1 MKADGGPMRF
11 FNNMRIRDKIFV
23 GYLMA
28 ILAVVGVAIL
38 SWRYLASTDQRFE
51 QAVGG
56 DVPQILALEHLR
68 DKAATLIYAVDVF
81 AGRIAVNQL
90 RTDDSKSLAAERTT
104 VQDAARDLAGFL
116 AGFAGDLRSAHV
128 SAADPRNQILAAG
141 DGVLSIP
148 KALSA
153 RVDSGATPNELLEI
167 AEGFDTSAVQF
178 RSLIDG
184 AIANEEHALAIM
196 HEETRG
202 AQAQATWLIGGGIL
216 CLILVMLACGY
227 TIANRIAQ
235 PIVRLRAAMTRVGEG
250 DFAAIEELSSRDE
263 VGALVDAIRAMV
275 NKLQEAGRELGESEV
290 KFRTLVGNI
299 PGVFY
304 RCANDA
310 AYTMEF
316 ISPAIQAL
324 SGYPAGDFIG
334 NKVRT
339 YASVIHAD
347 DMDLVNKAV
356 EDGLNQRQAYVIEY
370 RVVHRDG
377 STRWAREYGQGI
389 FGEAGELLHLDGA
402 VFDVTERRRME
413 GELRQALDQAKE
425 AMDKL
430 SRQERL
436 AALGQVA
443 GTVSHE
449 LRNPLAAIRNS
460 MALIRQLTAD
470 KGLGVE
476 RAVDRVERNIAR
488 CNGIISDLLEF
499 TRKRDLNR
507 TSTAIDGWLGEM
519 LDEHAMV
526 EGVSVVRELSSSG
539 VVALDRD
546 RFRQVMVNLLDNAVQ
561 AMTISGWSPTDGRRP
576 TIVVKTEAAGP
587 HVRLSVADNGPG
599 ISTENLTRIFEPLF
613 TTKASGVGLGLPTV
627 RTIVEQHGGTID
639 VESAVDA
646 GTTFV
651 VWLPRQSADMALPDD
666 KDKEQAA

>member
-28 ILAVVGVAIL
+28 MLAVVGVAIP
-38 SWRYLASTDQRFE
+38 SWRYLAATDQRFE
-51 QAVGG
+51 QALGR
-56 DVPQILALEHLR
+56 DVPQLLALEHLR
-68 DKAATLIYAVDVF
+68 DKAATLIHAVDVF
-81 AGRIAVNQL
+81 AGRMAANQL
-90 RTDDSKSLAAERTT
+90 RTGDSNSLAAERTAM
-104 VQDAARDLAGFL
+104 QDAERDLAGFL
-116 AGFAGDLRSAHV
+116 AAFAGDLRSAHI
-128 SAADPRNQILAAG
+128 SATDPRSQILAAG
-141 DGVLSIP
+141 DAVLSIP
-148 KALSA
+148 KGLSA
-153 RVDSGATPNELLEI
+153 RADSGATANELLEI
-167 AEGFDTSAVQF
+167 AEGFDTSAIQF
-178 RSLIDG
+178 CSLIDG
-184 AIANEEHALAIM
+184 AIANEERALATM
-196 HEETRG
+196 HEETRD
-202 AQAQATWLIGGGIL
+202 AQAQATWLIGSGIL

-250 DFAAIEELSSRDE
+250 DFAAIEELSTRDE

-275 NKLQEAGRELGESEV
+275 NKLQEAGKELGESEV

-304 RCANDA
+304 RCANDT

-316 ISPAIQAL
+316 ISPAVQAL
-324 SGYPAGDFIG
+324 SGYPASDFIG

-430 SRQERL
+430 SRQDRL

-476 RAVDRVERNIAR
+476 RAMDRVERNIAR

-507 TSTAIDGWLGEM
+507 MSTAIDGWLAEM
-519 LDEHAMV
+519 LDEHTMV
-526 EGVSVVRELSSSG
+526 EGVAVVRELSSSG

-546 RFRQVMVNLLDNAVQ
+546 RFRQVMVNLLDNAAQ

-576 TIVVKTEAAGP
+576 TIAVKTEAAGP

-599 ISTENLTRIFEPLF
+599 ISTENLAKIFEPLF

-651 VWLPRQSADMALPDD
+651 VWLPRQSADAALPDD

>member
-28 ILAVVGVAIL
+28 MLAVVGVAIP
-38 SWRYLASTDQRFE
+38 SWRYLAATDQRFE
-51 QAVGG
+51 QALGR
-56 DVPQILALEHLR
+56 DVPQLLALWHLR
-68 DKAATLIYAVDVF
+68 DKAATLIHAVDVF
-81 AGRIAVNQL
+81 AGRMAVNQL
-90 RTDDSKSLAAERTT
+90 RTGDSNSLAAERTAM
-104 VQDAARDLAGFL
+104 QDAERDLAGFL
-116 AGFAGDLRSAHV
+116 AAFAGDLRSAHI
-128 SAADPRNQILAAG
+128 SATDPRSQILAAG
-141 DGVLSIP
+141 DAVLSIP
-148 KALSA
+148 KGLSA
-153 RVDSGATPNELLEI
+153 RADSGATANELLEI
-167 AEGFDTSAVQF
+167 AEGFDTSAIQF
-178 RSLIDG
+178 CSLIDG
-184 AIANEEHALAIM
+184 AIANEERALATM
-196 HEETRG
+196 HEETRD
-202 AQAQATWLIGGGIL
+202 AQAQATWLIGSGIL

-250 DFAAIEELSSRDE
+250 DFAAIEELSTRDE

-275 NKLQEAGRELGESEV
+275 NKLQEAGKELGESEV

-304 RCANDA
+304 RCANDT

-316 ISPAIQAL
+316 ISPAVQAL
-324 SGYPAGDFIG
+324 SGYPASDFIG

-430 SRQERL
+430 SRQDRL

-476 RAVDRVERNIAR
+476 RAMDRVERNIAR

-507 TSTAIDGWLGEM
+507 MSTAIDGWLAEM
-519 LDEHAMV
+519 LDEHTVV
-526 EGVSVVRELSSSG
+526 EAVAVVRELSSSG

-546 RFRQVMVNLLDNAVQ
+546 RFRQVMVNLLDNAAQ

-576 TIVVKTEAAGP
+576 TIAVKTEAAGP

-599 ISTENLTRIFEPLF
+599 ISTENLAKIFEPLF

-639 VESAVDA
+639 VESVVDA

-651 VWLPRQSADMALPDD
+651 VWLPRQSADAALPDD

>member
-1 MKADGGPMRF
+1 MRF

-23 GYLMA
+23 GYLLA
-28 ILAVVGVAIL
+28 ILAVVGVAAL
-38 SWRYLASTDQRFE
+38 SWRYLTATDERFE
-51 QAVGG
+51 QAVGR
-56 DVPQILALEHLR
+56 DVPQIRVLEHLR
-68 DKAATLIYAVDVF
+68 DKAAALIHAVDVF
-81 AGRIAVNQL
+81 ASRTAVNQL
-90 RTDDSKSLAAERTT
+90 RAGSTDTLTAKRAAM
-104 VQDAARDLAGFL
+104 QDAERDLAAFL
-116 AGFAGDLRSAHV
+116 AALAGDLRAAH
-128 SAADPRNQILAAG
+128 AGEADPRNQILAAG
-141 DGVLSIP
+141 AAVLDAS
-148 KALSA
+148 KGLVA
-153 RVDSGATPNELLEI
+153 RADNGATANDLLEI
-167 AEGFDTSAVQF
+167 AEDFDVSASQF
-178 RSLIDG
+178 RTLIDG
-184 AIANEEHALAIM
+184 AIASEERALATM
-196 HEETRG
+196 HEETRA
-202 AQAQATWLIGGGIL
+202 AQGQATWLIGGGVL
-216 CLILVMLACGY
+216 VLILVMLACGY

-235 PIVRLRAAMTRVGEG
+235 PIVRLRAAMVRVGEG
-250 DFAAIEELSSRDE
+250 DLAAIEESSTRDE
-263 VGALVDAIRAMV
+263 VGSLVDAIRAMV
-275 NKLQEAGRELGESEV
+275 GRLQEASKELGESEV

-316 ISPAIQAL
+316 ISPPIQDL
-324 SGYPAGDFIG
+324 SGYPASDFIG

-339 YASVIHAD
+339 YASIIHAD
-347 DMDLVNKAV
+347 DMDLVNKTV
-356 EDGLNQRQAYVIEY
+356 EEGLNQRRAYVIEY

-377 STRWAREYGQGI
+377 SHRWAREYGQGI
-389 FGEAGELLHLDGA
+389 FGETGELLHLDGA
-402 VFDVTERRRME
+402 VFDIT
-413 GELRQALDQAKE
+413 ELRQALDQAKE

-507 TSTAIDGWLGEM
+507 TATAIDGWLAEM
-519 LDEHAMV
+519 LDEHTVAD
-526 EGVSVVRELSSSG
+526 SIAVVRELASNG

-546 RFRQVMVNLLDNAVQ
+546 RFRQVMVNLLDNAAQ
-561 AMTISGWSPTDGRRP
+561 AMTVSGWSPTDGRQLS
-576 TIVVKTEAAGP
+576 IVVRTEAAGP
-587 HVRLSVADNGPG
+587 HVRVSVTDSGPG
-599 ISTENLTRIFEPLF
+599 ISSENLAKIFEPLF

-639 VESAVDA
+639 VESTVDV

-651 VWLPRQSADMALPDD
+651 VWLPRQTAEAAVPDA

>member
-1 MKADGGPMRF
+1 MRF

-23 GYLMA
+23 GYLIA
-28 ILAVVGVAIL
+28 ILAVVGVVVL
-38 SWRYLASTDQRFE
+38 SWRYLAATDRRFE
-51 QAVGG
+51 QAVGR
-56 DVPQILALEHLR
+56 DVPQILVLEHLR
-68 DKAATLIYAVDVF
+68 DKAAALIHAVDIF
-81 AGRIAVNQL
+81 AGRTAVNQL
-90 RTDDSKSLAAERTT
+90 RADSSGSLAVERTAM
-104 VQDAARDLAGFL
+104 QDAERDLAGFL
-116 AGFAGDLRSAHV
+116 AAFAGDLRAARV
-128 SAADPRNQILAAG
+128 SEADSRNQILAAG
-141 DGVLSIP
+141 AAVLGVP
-148 KALSA
+148 KNLAA
-153 RVDSGATPNELLEI
+153 RVDGGAPADELLEI
-167 AEGFDTSAVQF
+167 AEGFDASASQF

-184 AIANEEHALAIM
+184 AIADEERALATM
-196 HEETRG
+196 HEQTRETRV
-202 AQAQATWLIGGGIL
+202 QATWLIGSGIL
-216 CLILVMLACGY
+216 FLIVAMLACGY

-235 PIVRLRAAMTRVGEG
+235 PVMRLRSAMARVGEG
-250 DFAAIEELSSRDE
+250 DFAAIEEISTRDE
-263 VGALVDAIRAMV
+263 VGELVDAIRAMV
-275 NKLQEAGRELGESEV
+275 NRLQEAGKELGESEV

-304 RCANDA
+304 RCANAA

-316 ISPAIQAL
+316 ISPAILEL
-324 SGYPAGDFIG
+324 SGYPASDFIG

-339 YASVIHAD
+339 YASIIDAD

-356 EDGLNQRQAYVIEY
+356 EDGINQRRAYVIEY

-377 STRWAREYGQGI
+377 SIRWVREHGQGI

-460 MALIRQLTAD
+460 MALIRQLTAG
-470 KGLGVE
+470 KELGVD
-476 RAVDRVERNIAR
+476 RAVDRVERNIGR
-488 CNGIISDLLEF
+488 CNGIINDLLEF

-507 TSTAIDGWLGEM
+507 TSTAIDGWLAEM
-519 LDEHAMV
+519 LDEHAV
-526 EGVSVVRELSSSG
+526 ADGVAVIRDLSSSG

-561 AMTISGWSPTDGRRP
+561 AMTISGWSPTDGRRL

-599 ISTENLTRIFEPLF
+599 ISGANLQRIFEPLF
-613 TTKASGVGLGLPTV
+613 TTKASGVGLGLPMV

-639 VESAVDA
+639 VESTVDA

-651 VWLPRQSADMALPDD
+651 IWLPRHSADTALRDD
-666 KDKEQAA
+666 KEKEQAA

>member
-1 MKADGGPMRF
+1 MRF
-11 FNNMRIRDKIFV
+11 FNDMRIRDKIFV
-23 GYLMA
+23 GYLLA
-28 ILAVVGVAIL
+28 IIAVIGVAVV
-38 SWRYLASTDQRFE
+38 SWRYLTATDQRFE
-51 QAVGG
+51 QAVGR
-56 DVPQILALEHLR
+56 DVPEILVLGHLR
-68 DKAATLIYAVDVF
+68 DKAAALIHAVDAF
-81 AGRIAVNQL
+81 ASRTAVNQL
-90 RTDDSKSLAAERTT
+90 RTGSSGLAGAERAAL
-104 VQDAARDLAGFL
+104 QDAERDLAGFL
-116 AGFAGDLRSAHV
+116 AALAGDLRAAHV
-128 SAADPRNQILAAG
+128 DAADTRNQILAAG
-141 DGVLSIP
+141 NSLLSVP
-148 KALSA
+148 KNLATRA
-153 RVDSGATPNELLEI
+153 QRGAGAAELLQI
-167 AEGFDTSAVQF
+167 AEEFDASASRF

-184 AIANEEHALAIM
+184 AIAGEERALATM
-196 HEETRG
+196 HEETRA
-202 AQAQATWLIGGGIL
+202 AQSQATWLIGSSIAFL
-216 CLILVMLACGY
+216 VLVMLASGY

-235 PIVRLRAAMTRVGEG
+235 PVMRLRAAMTRIGEG
-250 DFAAIEELSSRDE
+250 DLVAIEEVSTRDE
-263 VGALVDAIRAMV
+263 VGELARAIGAMV
-275 NKLQEAGRELGESEV
+275 SKLQEAAKELSESEV
-290 KFRTLVGNI
+290 KFRTLLGNI

-316 ISPAIQAL
+316 ISAPIHEL
-324 SGYPAGDFIG
+324 SGYPADEFIG

-347 DMDLVNKAV
+347 DLDHVNKSV
-356 EDGLNQRQAYVIEY
+356 EDAINQRRAYVIEY

-377 STRWAREYGQGI
+377 SIRWVREYGQGI
-389 FGEAGELLHLDGA
+389 FGQTGELLHLDGA
-402 VFDVTERRRME
+402 VFDVT
-413 GELRQALDQAKE
+413 ELRQALDQAKE

-476 RAVDRVERNIAR
+476 RAVERVERNIAR

-507 TSTAIDGWLGEM
+507 TSTAIDGWLAEM
-519 LDEHAMV
+519 LDEHTV
-526 EGVSVVRELSSSG
+526 TEKVTVVRDLSSSG

-546 RFRQVMVNLLDNAVQ
+546 RFRQVMVNLLDNAAQ
-561 AMTISGWSPTDGRRP
+561 AMTISGWSPTDGRQL

-587 HVRLSVADNGPG
+587 HVRLSVTDNGPG
-599 ISTENLTRIFEPLF
+599 ISPENQAKIFEPLF

-639 VESAVDA
+639 VESTVDA
-646 GTTFV
+646 GTAFV
-651 VWLPRQSADMALPDD
+651 VWLPRQSGDAALPDD
-666 KDKEQAA
+666 KEKEQAA

>member
-28 ILAVVGVAIL
+28 ILAVVGVAVL
-38 SWRYLASTDQRFE
+38 SWRYLAATDQRFE
-51 QAVGG
+51 QAVGR
-56 DVPQILALEHLR
+56 DVPQILVLEHLR
-68 DKAATLIYAVDVF
+68 DKAAALIHSVDVF
-81 AGRIAVNQL
+81 ASRTAVNRL
-90 RTDDSKSLAAERTT
+90 RADNSKPLAAERTAM
-104 VQDAARDLAGFL
+104 QDAERDLAGFL
-116 AGFAGDLRSAHV
+116 AGFAGDVRSAHV
-128 SAADPRNQILAAG
+128 SATDPRNQILAAG
-141 DGVLSIP
+141 DAVLGVP
-148 KALSA
+148 KDLSA
-153 RVDSGATPNELLEI
+153 RIDSGATPNELLEI
-167 AEGFDTSAVQF
+167 AEGFDASAGQF

-184 AIANEEHALAIM
+184 AIANEERALATM
-196 HEETRG
+196 HEETRD
-202 AQAQATWLIGGGIL
+202 AQSQATWLIGSGIL
-216 CLILVMLACGY
+216 LLVLVMLVSGY

-235 PIVRLRAAMTRVGEG
+235 PFMRLRVAMTRVGEG
-250 DFAAIEELSSRDE
+250 DFAAIEEVSTHDE
-263 VGALVDAIRAMV
+263 IGALVDAIRTMV
-275 NKLQEAGRELGESEV
+275 NKLQEAGKELAESEV

-324 SGYPAGDFIG
+324 SGYPASDFVG
-334 NKVRT
+334 NQVRT
-339 YASVIHAD
+339 YASIIHAD

-389 FGEAGELLHLDGA
+389 FGEGGELLHLDGA

-413 GELRQALDQAKE
+413 SELRQALDQAKE

-507 TSTAIDGWLGEM
+507 TSTAIDGWLAEM
-519 LDEHAMV
+519 LDEHTVA
-526 EGVSVVRELSSSG
+526 EGVAVVRELSSSG

-546 RFRQVMVNLLDNAVQ
+546 RFRQVMVNLLDNAAQ
-561 AMTISGWSPTDGRRP
+561 AMTISGWSPTDGRRLS
-576 TIVVKTEAAGP
+576 IVIKTEAAGP

-599 ISTENLTRIFEPLF
+599 ISAENLQKIFEPLF

-639 VESAVDA
+639 VDSRVDA

-651 VWLPRQSADMALPDD
+651 VWLPRLSDDAALPDENE
-666 KDKEQAA
+666 KEQAA

>member
-28 ILAVVGVAIL
+28 MLAVVGVAIP
-38 SWRYLASTDQRFE
+38 SWRYLAATDQRFE
-51 QAVGG
+51 QALGR
-56 DVPQILALEHLR
+56 DVPQLLALEHLR
-68 DKAATLIYAVDVF
+68 DKAATLIHAVDVF
-81 AGRIAVNQL
+81 AGRMAANQL
-90 RTDDSKSLAAERTT
+90 RTGDSNSLAAERTAM
-104 VQDAARDLAGFL
+104 QDAERDLAGFL
-116 AGFAGDLRSAHV
+116 AAFAGDLRSAHI
-128 SAADPRNQILAAG
+128 SATDPRSQILAAG
-141 DGVLSIP
+141 DAVLSIP
-148 KALSA
+148 KGLSA
-153 RVDSGATPNELLEI
+153 RADSGATANELLEI
-167 AEGFDTSAVQF
+167 AEGFDTSAIQF
-178 RSLIDG
+178 CSLIDG
-184 AIANEEHALAIM
+184 AIANEERALATM
-196 HEETRG
+196 HEETRD
-202 AQAQATWLIGGGIL
+202 AQAQATWLIGSGIL

-250 DFAAIEELSSRDE
+250 DFAAIEELSTRDE

-275 NKLQEAGRELGESEV
+275 NKLQEAGKELGESEV

-304 RCANDA
+304 RCANDT

-316 ISPAIQAL
+316 ISPAVQAL
-324 SGYPAGDFIG
+324 SGYPASDFIG

-430 SRQERL
+430 SRQDRL

-476 RAVDRVERNIAR
+476 RAMDRVERNIAR

-507 TSTAIDGWLGEM
+507 MSTAIDGWLAEM
-519 LDEHAMV
+519 LDEHTVV
-526 EGVSVVRELSSSG
+526 EAVAVVRELSSSG

-546 RFRQVMVNLLDNAVQ
+546 RFRQVMVNLLDNAAQ

-576 TIVVKTEAAGP
+576 TIAVKTEAAGP

-599 ISTENLTRIFEPLF
+599 ISTENLAKIFEPLF

-639 VESAVDA
+639 VESVVDA

-651 VWLPRQSADMALPDD
+651 VWLPRQSADAALPDD

>member
-1 MKADGGPMRF
+1 MRF
-11 FNNMRIRDKIFV
+11 FNDMRIRDKIFV
-23 GYLMA
+23 GYLLA
-28 ILAVVGVAIL
+28 ILAVVGVAGM
-38 SWRYLASTDQRFE
+38 SWRFLAATDQRFE
-51 QAVGG
+51 QVVGR
-56 DVPQILALEHLR
+56 DVPQIRVLEHLR
-68 DKAATLIYAVDVF
+68 DKAAALIHAVDVF
-81 AGRIAVNQL
+81 AGRTAVSEL
-90 RTDDSKSLAAERTT
+90 RTRGGDSLAAERSAM
-104 VQDAARDLAGFL
+104 QDTERELAGFL
-116 AGFAGDLRSAHV
+116 AAFAGSLRSERVA
-128 SAADPRNQILAAG
+128 AADPRNRILAVG
-141 DGVLSIP
+141 DAVLSVP
-148 KALSA
+148 KMLAA
-153 RVDSGATPNELLEI
+153 RADNGATAQELLGM
-167 AEGFDTSAVQF
+167 AEGFDARASEF
-178 RSLIDG
+178 RVLLDG
-184 AIANEEHALAIM
+184 AIAIEERALATM
-196 HEETRG
+196 HEETRS
-202 AQAQATWLIGGGIL
+202 AQTQATWLIGSGIVL
-216 CLILVMLACGY
+216 LILTMLASGY

-235 PIVRLRAAMTRVGEG
+235 PIMRLRAAMTAVGQG
-250 DFAAIEELSSRDE
+250 DFAAIEEISTRDE
-263 VGALVDAIRAMV
+263 VGALVESIRAMV
-275 NKLQEAGRELGESEV
+275 NRLREAGKELGESEL

-316 ISPAIQAL
+316 ISPAIQDL
-324 SGYPAGDFIG
+324 SGYPASDFIG
-334 NKVRT
+334 NRVRT

-377 STRWAREYGQGI
+377 SIRWAREYGRGI

-413 GELRQALDQAKE
+413 SDLRQALDQAKE

-476 RAVDRVERNIAR
+476 RAVDRVERNIGR

-507 TSTAIDGWLGEM
+507 TSTAIDGWLAEM
-519 LDEHAMV
+519 LDEHSPV
-526 EGVSVVRELSSSG
+526 EGVAVIRELSSSG

-546 RFRQVMVNLLDNAVQ
+546 RFRQVMVNLLDNAAQ
-561 AMTISGWSPTDGRRP
+561 AMTVSGWSPTDGRRL

-587 HVRLSVADNGPG
+587 HVRLSIADNGPG
-599 ISTENLTRIFEPLF
+599 IATENLAKIFEPLF
-613 TTKASGVGLGLPTV
+613 TTKTSGVGLGLPTV

-639 VESAVDA
+639 VESTVDA
-646 GTTFV
+646 GTAFV
-651 VWLPRQSADMALPDD
+651 VWLPRQSADSALPDD
-666 KDKEQAA
+666 KQKEQAA

>member
-1 MKADGGPMRF
+1 MRF

-23 GYLMA
+23 GYLLA
-28 ILAVVGVAIL
+28 IVAVVGVAGV
-38 SWRYLASTDQRFE
+38 SWRYLAATDQRFE
-51 QAVGG
+51 QVVGR
-56 DVPQILALEHLR
+56 DVPQIRVLEHLR
-68 DKAATLIYAVDVF
+68 DKAAALIHAVDVF
-81 AGRIAVNQL
+81 ASRTAVNQL
-90 RTDDSKSLAAERTT
+90 RADATGSLAAER
-104 VQDAARDLAGFL
+104 VAMQDTERELAGFL
-116 AGFAGDLRSAHV
+116 AAFAGDLRSERVA
-128 SAADPRNQILAAG
+128 AADPRNRILTVGDAVLSVPKMLAARA
-141 DGVLSIP
+141 DN
-148 KALSA
+148 
-153 RVDSGATPNELLEI
+153 GATADELLGM
-167 AEGFDTSAVQF
+167 AEGFDARASEF
-178 RSLIDG
+178 RALLDG
-184 AIANEEHALAIM
+184 AIAIEERALATM
-196 HEETRG
+196 HEETRS
-202 AQAQATWLIGGGIL
+202 AQAQAMWLIGSGIVF
-216 CLILVMLACGY
+216 LILTMLVSGY
-227 TIANRIAQ
+227 TIANRIAR
-235 PIVRLRAAMTRVGEG
+235 PIMRLRAAMAGVGQG
-250 DFAAIEELSSRDE
+250 DFAAIEEISARDE
-263 VGALVDAIRAMV
+263 VGALAEAIRAMV
-275 NKLQEAGRELGESEV
+275 NRLREAGKELGESEL

-316 ISPAIQAL
+316 ISPAIQEL
-324 SGYPAGDFIG
+324 SGYPASDFIG

-347 DMDLVNKAV
+347 DMNLVNKTV
-356 EDGLNQRQAYVIEY
+356 EEGLNQRQAYVIEY

-377 STRWAREYGQGI
+377 SIRWAREYGQGI
-389 FGEAGELLHLDGA
+389 FGDAGELLHLDGA

-413 GELRQALDQAKE
+413 SDLRQALDQAKE

-507 TSTAIDGWLGEM
+507 TSTAIDAWLAEM
-519 LDEHAMV
+519 LDEHSVAD
-526 EGVSVVRELSSSG
+526 GVAIVRELSSSG

-546 RFRQVMVNLLDNAVQ
+546 RFRQVMVNLLDNAAQ
-561 AMTISGWSPTDGRRP
+561 AMTISGWSPTDGRRLS
-576 TIVVKTEAAGP
+576 IVVKTEAAGP

-599 ISTENLTRIFEPLF
+599 ISTEHLAKIFEPLF

-639 VESAVDA
+639 VESTVGA
-646 GTTFV
+646 GTAFV
-651 VWLPRQSADMALPDD
+651 VWLPRQSADAALPDD
-666 KDKEQAA
+666 KEKEQAA

>member
-1 MKADGGPMRF
+1 MRF
-11 FNNMRIRDKIFV
+11 FNSMRIRDKIFV
-23 GYLMA
+23 GYLIA
-28 ILAVVGVAIL
+28 ILAVVGVAVL
-38 SWRYLASTDQRFE
+38 SWSYLAATDQRFE
-51 QAVGG
+51 QAVGR
-56 DVPQILALEHLR
+56 DIPQILVLEHLR
-68 DKAATLIYAVDVF
+68 DKAAALAHAVDVF
-81 AGRIAVNQL
+81 AGRTAVNQL
-90 RTDDSKSLAAERTT
+90 RTDGSGSLAVERTAMQDAER
-104 VQDAARDLAGFL
+104 DFAGFL
-116 AGFAGDLRSAHV
+116 VAFAGDLR
-128 SAADPRNQILAAG
+128 AARASETDLRDQIVAAG
-141 DGVLSIP
+141 DAVLRVP
-148 KALSA
+148 QNLAA
-153 RVDSGATPNELLEI
+153 RVDGGATANELLEI
-167 AEGFDTSAVQF
+167 AEGFDASASQF

-184 AIANEEHALAIM
+184 AIANKERALATL
-196 HEETRG
+196 HEETRA
-202 AQAQATWLIGGGIL
+202 AQAQATWLIGSGIL

-227 TIANRIAQ
+227 TIANRIAR
-235 PIVRLRAAMTRVGEG
+235 PVMRLRSAMARVGEG
-250 DFAAIEELSSRDE
+250 DFAAIEEITTRDE
-263 VGALVDAIRAMV
+263 VGELVDAIRAMV
-275 NKLQEAGRELGESEV
+275 NKLQEAGKELRESEV

-316 ISPAIQAL
+316 ISPAILEL
-324 SGYPAGDFIG
+324 SGYAASDFIG

-356 EDGLNQRQAYVIEY
+356 EDGVNRRQAYVIEY
-370 RVVHRDG
+370 RVLHRDG
-377 STRWAREYGQGI
+377 SIRWAREHGQGI
-389 FGEAGELLHLDGA
+389 FGDAGELLHLDGA

-470 KGLGVE
+470 KGLSVE
-476 RAVDRVERNIAR
+476 RAVDRVERNIGR
-488 CNGIISDLLEF
+488 CNGIINDLLEF

-507 TSTAIDGWLGEM
+507 TSTAIDGWLAEI
-519 LDEHAMV
+519 LDEHAV
-526 EGVSVVRELSSSG
+526 ADGVSVIRHLSSSG

-546 RFRQVMVNLLDNAVQ
+546 RFRQVMVNLLDNAAQ
-561 AMTISGWSPTDGRRP
+561 AMTVGGWSPTDGRQL
-576 TIVVKTEAAGP
+576 TIVVKTETAGP
-587 HVRLSVADNGPG
+587 HVRLSIADNGPG
-599 ISTENLTRIFEPLF
+599 ISEENLQRIFEPLF

-639 VESAVDA
+639 VESTVDA

-651 VWLPRQSADMALPDD
+651 VWLPRQSADAALPDD
-666 KDKEQAA
+666 KEKEQAA

>member
-1 MKADGGPMRF
+1 MRF
-11 FNNMRIRDKIFV
+11 FRNMRIRGKIFS
-23 GYLMA
+23 GYLLA
-28 ILAVVGVAIL
+28 ILAVVGVATV
-38 SWRYLASTDQRFE
+38 SWRYLAETDQRFE
-51 QAVGG
+51 QAVGR
-56 DVPQILALEHLR
+56 DVPQILVLEHLR
-68 DKAATLIYAVDVF
+68 DKAATLIHAVDAF
-81 AGRIAVNQL
+81 ASRTAVNQL
-90 RTDDSKSLAAERTT
+90 RTGSSGLAAAERAALQDAERGFAGSLAA
-104 VQDAARDLAGFL
+104 
-116 AGFAGDLRSAHV
+116 FAGDLRAAHAD
-128 SAADPRNQILAAG
+128 AADSRSQILAAG
-141 DGVLSIP
+141 NALLSVP
-148 KALSA
+148 KTLVERAQRSA
-153 RVDSGATPNELLEI
+153 GPAELLVI
-167 AEGFDTSAVQF
+167 AEGFGASASQF

-184 AIANEEHALAIM
+184 AIAGEERALASM
-196 HEETRG
+196 HEETRA
-202 AQAQATWLIGGGIL
+202 AQSQATWLIGSGIVF
-216 CLILVMLACGY
+216 LILAMLASGY

-235 PIVRLRAAMTRVGEG
+235 PVMRLRAAMVRIGEG
-250 DFAAIEELSSRDE
+250 DLAAIEDISARDE
-263 VGALVDAIRAMV
+263 VGELASAIGTMV
-275 NKLQEAGRELGESEV
+275 NKLQQAAKELSESEV
-290 KFRTLVGNI
+290 KFRTLLGNI

-316 ISPAIQAL
+316 ISAPIQEL
-324 SGYPAGDFIG
+324 SGYAASDFIG

-339 YASVIHAD
+339 YASVIHPD
-347 DMDLVNKAV
+347 DLDLVNKGV
-356 EDGLNQRQAYVIEY
+356 EDALNQRRAYVIEY

-377 STRWAREYGQGI
+377 SIRWAREYGQGI
-389 FGEAGELLHLDGA
+389 FGENGDLLHLDGA
-402 VFDVTERRRME
+402 VFDVTE
-413 GELRQALDQAKE
+413 LRHALDQAKE

-507 TSTAIDGWLGEM
+507 TATAIDGWLAEM
-519 LDEHAMV
+519 LDEHSVADA
-526 EGVSVVRELSSSG
+526 VSVVRDLSSSS

-546 RFRQVMVNLLDNAVQ
+546 RFRQVMVNLLDNAAQ
-561 AMTISGWSPTDGRRP
+561 AMTVSGWSPTDGRQL
-576 TIVVKTEAAGP
+576 TVVVKTEAAGP
-587 HVRLSVADNGPG
+587 HIRLSVTDNGPG
-599 ISTENLTRIFEPLF
+599 ISTENLAKIFEPLF

-639 VESAVDA
+639 VESTAEV

-651 VWLPRQSADMALPDD
+651 VWLPRQSGDAALPDE
-666 KDKEQAA
+666 KEKEQAA

>member
-1 MKADGGPMRF
+1 MRF

-23 GYLMA
+23 GYLIA
-28 ILAVVGVAIL
+28 ILAVVGVAVL
-38 SWRYLASTDQRFE
+38 SWSYLAATDQRFE
-51 QAVGG
+51 QAVGR
-56 DVPQILALEHLR
+56 DVPQILVLEHLR
-68 DKAATLIYAVDVF
+68 DKAAALAHAVGVF
-81 AGRIAVNQL
+81 AGRSAVNQL
-90 RTDDSKSLAAERTT
+90 RTDGSGSLAVERTAM
-104 VQDAARDLAGFL
+104 QDAGRDLAGFL
-116 AGFAGDLRSAHV
+116 AAFAGDLR
-128 SAADPRNQILAAG
+128 AARASETDPRSQILAAG
-141 DGVLSIP
+141 DAVRSVLQNL
-148 KALSA
+148 AA
-153 RVDSGATPNELLEI
+153 RIDGGATANELLEI
-167 AEGFDTSAVQF
+167 AEGFDASTSQF

-184 AIANEEHALAIM
+184 AVADEERALATM
-196 HEETRG
+196 HEQTRET
-202 AQAQATWLIGGGIL
+202 QAQATWLIGSGIL

-227 TIANRIAQ
+227 TIASRIAQ
-235 PIVRLRAAMTRVGEG
+235 PVMRLRSAMARVGEG
-250 DFAAIEELSSRDE
+250 DFAALEEISTRDE
-263 VGALVDAIRAMV
+263 VGELVDAIRAMV
-275 NKLQEAGRELGESEV
+275 NKLQEAGKELGESEV

-316 ISPAIQAL
+316 ISPAILEL
-324 SGYPAGDFIG
+324 SGYPATDLIG

-377 STRWAREYGQGI
+377 STRWVREHGQGI
-389 FGEAGELLHLDGA
+389 FGETGELLHLDGA

-476 RAVDRVERNIAR
+476 RAVDRVERNIGR
-488 CNGIISDLLEF
+488 CNGIINDLLEF

-519 LDEHAMV
+519 LDEHAV
-526 EGVSVVRELSSSG
+526 ADGVAIMRDLSSSA

-546 RFRQVMVNLLDNAVQ
+546 RFRQVMVNLLDNAAQ
-561 AMTISGWSPTDGRRP
+561 AMTISGWSPTDGRQL
-576 TIVVKTEAAGP
+576 TIAIKTEAAWP

-599 ISTENLTRIFEPLF
+599 ISREILQKIFEPLF
-613 TTKASGVGLGLPTV
+613 TTKASGAGLGLPTV

-639 VESAVDA
+639 VESTVDA
-646 GTTFV
+646 GTTFM
-651 VWLPRQSADMALPDD
+651 VWLPRQSADAALPDG
-666 KDKEQAA
+666 KEKEQAA

>member
-1 MKADGGPMRF
+1 MRF
-11 FNNMRIRDKIFV
+11 FNDMRIRDKIFV
-23 GYLMA
+23 GYLLA
-28 ILAVVGVAIL
+28 IIAVIGVAVV
-38 SWRYLASTDQRFE
+38 SWRYLTATDQRFE
-51 QAVGG
+51 QAVGR
-56 DVPQILALEHLR
+56 DVPEILVLGHLR
-68 DKAATLIYAVDVF
+68 DKAAALIHAVDAF
-81 AGRIAVNQL
+81 ASRTAVNQL
-90 RTDDSKSLAAERTT
+90 RTGSSGLAGAERAAL
-104 VQDAARDLAGFL
+104 QDAERDLAGFL
-116 AGFAGDLRSAHV
+116 AALAGDLRAAHV
-128 SAADPRNQILAAG
+128 DAADTRNQILAAG
-141 DGVLSIP
+141 NALLSVP
-148 KALSA
+148 KNLATRA
-153 RVDSGATPNELLEI
+153 QRGAGAAELLQI
-167 AEGFDTSAVQF
+167 AEEFDASASRF

-184 AIANEEHALAIM
+184 AIAGEERALATM
-196 HEETRG
+196 HEETRA
-202 AQAQATWLIGGGIL
+202 AQSQATWLIGSGIAF
-216 CLILVMLACGY
+216 LILVMLASGY

-235 PIVRLRAAMTRVGEG
+235 PVMRLRAAMTRIGEG
-250 DFAAIEELSSRDE
+250 DLVAIEEVSTRDE
-263 VGALVDAIRAMV
+263 VGELARAIGAMV
-275 NKLQEAGRELGESEV
+275 SKLQESAKELSESEV
-290 KFRTLVGNI
+290 KFRTLLGNI

-316 ISPAIQAL
+316 ISAPIGEL
-324 SGYPAGDFIG
+324 SGYPASDFIG

-347 DMDLVNKAV
+347 DLDHVNKSV
-356 EDGLNQRQAYVIEY
+356 EDAINQRRAYVIEY

-377 STRWAREYGQGI
+377 SIRWVREYGQGI
-389 FGEAGELLHLDGA
+389 FGEAGDLLHLDGA
-402 VFDVTERRRME
+402 VFDVT
-413 GELRQALDQAKE
+413 ELRQALDQAKE

-476 RAVDRVERNIAR
+476 RAVERVERNIAR

-507 TSTAIDGWLGEM
+507 TSTAIDGWLAEM
-519 LDEHAMV
+519 LDEHTV
-526 EGVSVVRELSSSG
+526 TEKVTVVRDLSSSG

-546 RFRQVMVNLLDNAVQ
+546 RFRQVMVNLLDNAAQ
-561 AMTISGWSPTDGRRP
+561 AMTISGWSPTDGRQL

-587 HVRLSVADNGPG
+587 HVRLSVTDNGPG
-599 ISTENLTRIFEPLF
+599 ISAENQAKIFEPLF

-639 VESAVDA
+639 VESTVDA
-646 GTTFV
+646 GTAFV
-651 VWLPRQSADMALPDD
+651 VWLPRQSGDAALPDD
-666 KDKEQAA
+666 KEKEQAA

>member
-1 MKADGGPMRF
+1 MRF

-23 GYLMA
+23 GYLLA
-28 ILAVVGVAIL
+28 ILAVVGVAGV
-38 SWRYLASTDQRFE
+38 SWRYLAATDQRFE
-51 QAVGG
+51 QVVGR
-56 DVPQILALEHLR
+56 DVPQIRVLEHLR
-68 DKAATLIYAVDVF
+68 DKAAALIHAVDVF
-81 AGRIAVNQL
+81 AGRTAVNQL
-90 RTDDSKSLAAERTT
+90 RADATGSLAAER
-104 VQDAARDLAGFL
+104 VAMQDTERELAGFL
-116 AGFAGDLRSAHV
+116 AAFAGDLRSERVA
-128 SAADPRNQILAAG
+128 AADPRNRILTVGDAVLSVPKMLAARADNG
-141 DGVLSIP
+141 
-148 KALSA
+148 ASA
-153 RVDSGATPNELLEI
+153 DELLGM
-167 AEGFDTSAVQF
+167 AEGFDARASEF
-178 RSLIDG
+178 RALLDG
-184 AIANEEHALAIM
+184 AIAIEERALATM
-196 HEETRG
+196 HEETRS
-202 AQAQATWLIGGGIL
+202 AQAQATWLIGSGIVF
-216 CLILVMLACGY
+216 LILTMLVSGY

-235 PIVRLRAAMTRVGEG
+235 PIMRLRAAMAGVGQG
-250 DFAAIEELSSRDE
+250 DFAAIEEVSTRDE
-263 VGALVDAIRAMV
+263 VGALVEAIRAMV
-275 NKLQEAGRELGESEV
+275 NRLREAGKELGESEV

-316 ISPAIQAL
+316 ISPAIQEL
-324 SGYPAGDFIG
+324 SGYPASDFIG

-347 DMDLVNKAV
+347 DMDLVNKTV
-356 EDGLNQRQAYVIEY
+356 EEGLNQRQAYVIEY

-377 STRWAREYGQGI
+377 SIRWAREYGQGI
-389 FGEAGELLHLDGA
+389 FGDAGELLHLDGA

-413 GELRQALDQAKE
+413 SDLRQALDQAKD

-460 MALIRQLTAD
+460 VALIRQLTAD

-507 TSTAIDGWLGEM
+507 TSTAIDAWLAEM
-519 LDEHAMV
+519 LDEHSVA
-526 EGVSVVRELSSSG
+526 EGVAIVRELSSSG

-546 RFRQVMVNLLDNAVQ
+546 RFRQVMVNLLDNAAQ
-561 AMTISGWSPTDGRRP
+561 AMTISGWSPNDGRRLA
-576 TIVVKTEAAGP
+576 IVVKTEAAGP

-599 ISTENLTRIFEPLF
+599 ISTEHLAKIFEPLF

-639 VESAVDA
+639 VESTVDA
-646 GTTFV
+646 GTAFV
-651 VWLPRQSADMALPDD
+651 VWLPRQSADAALPDD
-666 KDKEQAA
+666 KQKEQAA

>member
-1 MKADGGPMRF
+1 MRF

-23 GYLMA
+23 GYLLA
-28 ILAVVGVAIL
+28 ILAVVGVAAL
-38 SWRYLASTDQRFE
+38 SWRYLTATDERFE
-51 QAVGG
+51 QAVGR
-56 DVPQILALEHLR
+56 DVPQIRVLEHLR
-68 DKAATLIYAVDVF
+68 DKAAALIHAVDVF
-81 AGRIAVNQL
+81 ASRTAVNQL
-90 RTDDSKSLAAERTT
+90 RAGSTDTLTAKRAAM
-104 VQDAARDLAGFL
+104 QDAERDLAAFL
-116 AGFAGDLRSAHV
+116 AALAGDLRAAHA
-128 SAADPRNQILAAG
+128 SEADPRNQILAAG
-141 DGVLSIP
+141 AAVLDAS
-148 KALSA
+148 KGLVA
-153 RVDSGATPNELLEI
+153 RADNGATANDLLEI
-167 AEGFDTSAVQF
+167 AEDFDASASQF
-178 RSLIDG
+178 RTLIDG
-184 AIANEEHALAIM
+184 AIASEERALATM
-196 HEETRG
+196 HEETRA
-202 AQAQATWLIGGGIL
+202 AQGQATWLIGGGVL
-216 CLILVMLACGY
+216 VLILVMLACGY

-235 PIVRLRAAMTRVGEG
+235 PIVRLRAAMVRVGEG
-250 DFAAIEELSSRDE
+250 DLAAIEESSTRDE
-263 VGALVDAIRAMV
+263 VGSLVDAIRAMV
-275 NKLQEAGRELGESEV
+275 GRLQEASKELGESEV

-316 ISPAIQAL
+316 ISPPIQDL
-324 SGYPAGDFIG
+324 SGYPASDFIG

-339 YASVIHAD
+339 YASIIHAD
-347 DMDLVNKAV
+347 DMDLVNKTV
-356 EDGLNQRQAYVIEY
+356 EEGLNQRRAYVIEY

-377 STRWAREYGQGI
+377 SHRWAREYGQGI
-389 FGEAGELLHLDGA
+389 FGETGELLHLDGA
-402 VFDVTERRRME
+402 VFDIT
-413 GELRQALDQAKE
+413 ELRQAVDQAKE
-425 AMDKL
+425 AKDKL

-507 TSTAIDGWLGEM
+507 TATAIDGWLAEM
-519 LDEHAMV
+519 LDEHTVAD
-526 EGVSVVRELSSSG
+526 SIAVVRELASNG

-546 RFRQVMVNLLDNAVQ
+546 RFRQVMVNLLDNAAQ
-561 AMTISGWSPTDGRRP
+561 AMTVSGWSPTDGRQLS
-576 TIVVKTEAAGP
+576 IVVRTEAAGP
-587 HVRLSVADNGPG
+587 HVRVSVTDSGPG
-599 ISTENLTRIFEPLF
+599 ISSENLAKIFEPLF

-639 VESAVDA
+639 VESTVDV

-651 VWLPRQSADMALPDD
+651 VWLPRQTAEAAVPDA

>member
-1 MKADGGPMRF
+1 
-11 FNNMRIRDKIFV
+11 
-23 GYLMA
+23 
-28 ILAVVGVAIL
+28 LAVIGVAGV
-38 SWRYLASTDQRFE
+38 SWRYLAATDQRFE
-51 QAVGG
+51 QAVGR
-56 DVPQILALEHLR
+56 DVPQIRVLEHLR
-68 DKAATLIYAVDVF
+68 DKAAALIHTVDVF
-81 AGRIAVNQL
+81 ASRAAVNQL
-90 RTDDSKSLAAERTT
+90 RADTTASLATERAAM
-104 VQDAARDLAGFL
+104 QDAERDLAGFL
-116 AGFAGDLRSAHV
+116 AAFAGDLRSERAAV
-128 SAADPRNQILAAG
+128 ADPRNQILAAG
-141 DGVLSIP
+141 DGVLSVP
-148 KALSA
+148 KSLAA
-153 RVDSGATPNELLEI
+153 QIDGGATANELLAI
-167 AEGFDTSAVQF
+167 AEAFDASAGQF

-184 AIANEEHALAIM
+184 AIANEERALATM
-196 HEETRG
+196 HEDARS

-216 CLILVMLACGY
+216 SLILAMLASGY
-227 TIANRIAQ
+227 MIANASRS
-235 PIVRLRAAMTRVGEG
+235 VMRLRSAMTEVGEG
-250 DFAAIEELSSRDE
+250 NLAAIDEHPTRDRP
-263 VGALVDAIRAMV
+263 ALAYAIRAMV
-275 NKLQEAGRELGESEV
+275 NRLQEASRNLGESEV

-316 ISPAIQAL
+316 ISPAIQEL
-324 SGYPAGDFIG
+324 SGYPASDFVG
-334 NKVRT
+334 NNVRT
-339 YASVIHAD
+339 YASIIHAD

-377 STRWAREYGQGI
+377 SIRWAREYGQGI
-389 FGEAGELLHLDGA
+389 FGEASELLHLDGA

-507 TSTAIDGWLGEM
+507 TSTAIDGWLAEM
-519 LDEHAMV
+519 LDEHTVAK
-526 EGVSVVRELSSSG
+526 GVAVVRDLSSSG

-546 RFRQVMVNLLDNAVQ
+546 RFRQVMVNLLDNAAQ
-561 AMTISGWSPTDGRRP
+561 AMTISGWSPTDGRQL
-576 TIVVKTEAAGP
+576 TIVVKSEAAGP
-587 HVRLSVADNGPG
+587 HVRVSVRDNGPG
-599 ISTENLTRIFEPLF
+599 IATDNLAKIFEPLF

-639 VESAVDA
+639 VESKVDA

-651 VWLPRQSADMALPDD
+651 VWLPRQSGDAALPDD
-666 KDKEQAA
+666 KEKEQAA

>member
-1 MKADGGPMRF
+1 MRF
-11 FNNMRIRDKIFV
+11 LNNMRIRDKIFV
-23 GYLMA
+23 GYLIA
-28 ILAVVGVAIL
+28 ILAVVGVAVL
-38 SWRYLASTDQRFE
+38 SWRYIGAADQRFE
-51 QAVGG
+51 QAVGR
-56 DVPQILALEHLR
+56 DVPQIRVLEHLR
-68 DKAATLIYAVDVF
+68 DKAAALIHAVDIF
-81 AGRIAVNQL
+81 AGRTAVNQL
-90 RTDDSKSLAAERTT
+90 RASSGSLAVERTAMR
-104 VQDAARDLAGFL
+104 DAERDLAGFL
-116 AGFAGDLRSAHV
+116 AAFAGDLRAARASE
-128 SAADPRNQILAAG
+128 ADPRNQILAAG
-141 DGVLSIP
+141 ATVLGVP
-148 KALSA
+148 KNLAA
-153 RVDSGATPNELLEI
+153 RVDGGATADELLEI
-167 AEGFDTSAVQF
+167 AEGFDASASRF

-184 AIANEEHALAIM
+184 AIADEERALATM
-196 HEETRG
+196 HEQTREM
-202 AQAQATWLIGGGIL
+202 QTQATWLIGSGIL
-216 CLILVMLACGY
+216 FLIVAMLTCGY

-235 PIVRLRAAMTRVGEG
+235 PVMRLRSAMTRIGAG
-250 DFAAIEELSSRDE
+250 DFAAMEEISTRDE
-263 VGALVDAIRAMV
+263 VGELVDAIRAMV
-275 NKLQEAGRELGESEV
+275 NRLQEAGKELGESEV

-316 ISPAIQAL
+316 ISPAILEL
-324 SGYPAGDFIG
+324 SGYPASDLIG
-334 NKVRT
+334 NRVRT
-339 YASVIHAD
+339 YASIIHAD

-356 EDGLNQRQAYVIEY
+356 EDGLNQRRAYVIEY

-377 STRWAREYGQGI
+377 SIRWAREHGQGI
-389 FGEAGELLHLDGA
+389 FGETGELLHLDGA

-413 GELRQALDQAKE
+413 SELRQALDQTQE

-436 AALGQVA
+436 AALGQLA

-507 TSTAIDGWLGEM
+507 TSTAIDGWLAEM
-519 LDEHAMV
+519 LDEHAV
-526 EGVSVVRELSSSG
+526 AIGVAIIRDLSSSG

-546 RFRQVMVNLLDNAVQ
+546 RFRQVMVNLLDNAAQ
-561 AMTISGWSPTDGRRP
+561 AMTTGGWSPTDGRQL
-576 TIVVKTEAAGP
+576 TIVVKTETAGP

-599 ISTENLTRIFEPLF
+599 ISGENLQKIFEPLF

-639 VESAVDA
+639 VESTPDA

-651 VWLPRQSADMALPDD
+651 VWLPRQSVDAALPDGTE
-666 KDKEQAA
+666 KEQAA

>member
-28 ILAVVGVAIL
+28 ILAVVGVAVL
-38 SWRYLASTDQRFE
+38 SWRYLAATDQRFE
-51 QAVGG
+51 QAVGR
-56 DVPQILALEHLR
+56 DVPQILVLEHLR
-68 DKAATLIYAVDVF
+68 DKAAALIHAVDVF
-81 AGRIAVNQL
+81 ASRTAVNRL
-90 RTDDSKSLAAERTT
+90 RADNSKPLAAERTAM
-104 VQDAARDLAGFL
+104 QDAERDLAGFL
-116 AGFAGDLRSAHV
+116 AAFAGDVRSAHV
-128 SAADPRNQILAAG
+128 SATDPRNQILAAG
-141 DGVLSIP
+141 DAVLGVP
-148 KALSA
+148 KDLSA
-153 RVDSGATPNELLEI
+153 RIDSGATPNELLEI
-167 AEGFDTSAVQF
+167 AEGFDASAGQF

-184 AIANEEHALAIM
+184 AIANEERALATM
-196 HEETRG
+196 HEETRD
-202 AQAQATWLIGGGIL
+202 AQSQATWLIGSGIL
-216 CLILVMLACGY
+216 LLVLVMLVSGY

-235 PIVRLRAAMTRVGEG
+235 PFMRLRVAMTRVGEG
-250 DFAAIEELSSRDE
+250 DFAAIEEVSTHDE
-263 VGALVDAIRAMV
+263 IGALVDAIRTMV
-275 NKLQEAGRELGESEV
+275 NKLQEAGKELAESEV

-324 SGYPAGDFIG
+324 SGYPASDFVG
-334 NKVRT
+334 NQVRT
-339 YASVIHAD
+339 YASIIHAD

-389 FGEAGELLHLDGA
+389 FGEGGELLHLDGA

-413 GELRQALDQAKE
+413 SELRQALDQAKE

-507 TSTAIDGWLGEM
+507 TSTAIDGWLAEM
-519 LDEHAMV
+519 LDEHTVA
-526 EGVSVVRELSSSG
+526 EGVAVVRELSSSG

-546 RFRQVMVNLLDNAVQ
+546 RFRQVMVNLLDNAAQ
-561 AMTISGWSPTDGRRP
+561 AMTISGWSPTDGRRLS
-576 TIVVKTEAAGP
+576 IVIKTEAAGP

-599 ISTENLTRIFEPLF
+599 ISAENLQKIFEPLF

-639 VESAVDA
+639 VDSRVDA

-651 VWLPRQSADMALPDD
+651 VWLPRLSDDAALPDENE
-666 KDKEQAA
+666 KEQAA